1 MNVLNIRMLMSE
13 ERFHKHEDRQ
23 NRNDPFWP
31 AGKIG

>member
-13 ERFHKHEDRQ
+13 ERFHKHEDGQ